1 MYYYC
6 LPVCY
11 NAFLEHLRLFS
22 HLTKMLSISSLFP
35 DFSKAVVSTVMVS
48 MVLNTCADRNVNN
61 FKTNT
66 MMRYSFL
73 AYTF

>member
-22 HLTKMLSISSLFP
+22 HLTKTLSISSLFP
-35 DFSKAVVSTVMVS
+35 DFSKAVAS
-48 MVLNTCADRNVNN
+48 MVLINIAVNTCVDRAVKNL
-61 FKTNT
+61 KTNLVT
-66 MMRYSFL
+66 C
-73 AYTF
+73 